1 METSQFNENF
11 IKSYNEESDEGCFFE
26 VDVQY
31 LEKLHGLHNDLP
43 FLPERNETEKVEKLV
58 ATLLDK
64 TEYVMGIKNL
74 KQTLNNRLVLKKI
87 HRVIKLNQNAWVK
100 LYIDMNTNLIKNIKR
115 WFWKNIFFKLMN
127 NALFEKTMENVKK
140 HRAIALFY
148 LLLKILLKI

>member
-1 METSQFNENF
+1 METSQFNESF
-11 IKSYNEESDEGCFFE
+11 IKSYNEESDEGYFFE

-43 FLPERNETEKVEKLV
+43 FLPERNEIEKVEKLV

-64 TEYVMGIKNL
+64 TEYVMGIKIL

-100 LYIDMNTNLIKNIKR
+100 LYIYMNTNLIKNIKR
-115 WFWKNIFFKLMN
+115 WFWKNIFFKLTN

>member
-11 IKSYNEESDEGCFFE
+11 IKSYNEESDEGYFFE

-115 WFWKNIFFKLMN
+115 
-127 NALFEKTMENVKK
+127 
-140 HRAIALFY
+140 
-148 LLLKILLKI
+148 

>member
-43 FLPERNETEKVEKLV
+43 FLPERNEIEKVEKLV

>member
-11 IKSYNEESDEGCFFE
+11 IKSYNEESDEGYFFE

-100 LYIDMNTNLIKNIKR
+100 LYIDMNTNLIKNIKI

-140 HRAIALFY
+140 HIAIALFY

>member
-11 IKSYNEESDEGCFFE
+11 IKSYNEESDEGYFFE

-87 HRVIKLNQNAWVK
+87 HRVIKLNQNA
-100 LYIDMNTNLIKNIKR
+100 
-115 WFWKNIFFKLMN
+115 
-127 NALFEKTMENVKK
+127 
-140 HRAIALFY
+140 
-148 LLLKILLKI
+148 

>member
-11 IKSYNEESDEGCFFE
+11 IKSYNEESDEGYFFE

-43 FLPERNETEKVEKLV
+43 FLPERNETEKVKKLV

>member
-11 IKSYNEESDEGCFFE
+11 IKSYNEESDEGYFFE

-115 WFWKNIFFKLMN
+115 WFWKHIFFKLMN

>member
-11 IKSYNEESDEGCFFE
+11 IKSYNEESDEGYFFE

>member
-1 METSQFNENF
+1 METSQFDENF
-11 IKSYNEESDEGCFFE
+11 IKSYNEESDEGYFFE

-43 FLPERNETEKVEKLV
+43 FLPERNEIEKVEKLV

-74 KQTLNNRLVLKKI
+74 KQTLNNRSVLKKI

-115 WFWKNIFFKLMN
+115 WFWKHIFFKLMN